1 MGFVT
6 NRWQPVNASPGP
18 IGPYT
23 VSITIVGSRVTNS
36 GGALIQPDLVGPMTP
51 VVLSAPR
58 GYAVANPI
66 ITGTGIIAT
75 FTGNGCMIS
84 GTPTSD
90 VSISVTDTTLISN
103 SDQTKILTYCVA
115 SDFISSASSWG
126 SDYTY
131 PIRKGPGGLAWSL
144 TNSDK
149 SVRCRGGTQTGADMY
164 FYAGATGKT
173 LNNITVY
180 SAFKYYASSS
190 ANRTL
195 MWRFNKSYPY
205 FLDARN
211 GQKLGY
217 SFSRSITDYYDV
229 AIYSGYHVYAVNIQ
243 KNPTTGEVT
252 VFHVLDNETVR
263 TSSTFTWANQLI
275 YYPSIYVFSNRY
287 IDIQLFATVEDA
299 ESQQTV
305 INNVANIKSKLEI

>member
-6 NRWQPVNASPGP
+6 NRWQPVSAGPGP

-36 GGALIQPDLVGPMTP
+36 GGALIQPDLVGPMDP
-51 VVLSAPR
+51 VVLSVPR

-75 FTGNGCMIS
+75 FTGNGCTIS

-90 VSISVTDTTLISN
+90 VSISVTDTTLIPNSN
-103 SDQTKILTYCVA
+103 QTKILTYCVA

-131 PIRKGPGGLAWSL
+131 PITKGPGNTPWIL

-149 SVRCRGGTQTGADMY
+149 SVRLRGGSQSGSDMY
-164 FYAGATGKT
+164 FYAGSTNKT
-173 LNNITVY
+173 LNNLTIY

-195 MWRFNKSYPY
+195 QWTFNNDYP
-205 FLDARN
+205 FVLNAN
-211 GQKLGY
+211 GGQKLGY
-217 SFSRSITDYYDV
+217 AFSSSISDFYDV
-229 AIYSGYHVYAVNIQ
+229 TIYSGYHVYAVNIQ

-275 YYPSIYVFSNRY
+275 YYPRIKVSSTRY
-287 IDIQLFATVEDA
+287 ADVQLFATVEDA

-305 INNVANIKSKLEI
+305 INNVANIKSKLAI

>member
-1 MGFVT
+1 M
-6 NRWQPVNASPGP
+6 
-18 IGPYT
+18 
-23 VSITIVGSRVTNS
+23 
-36 GGALIQPDLVGPMTP
+36 DP

-75 FTGNGCMIS
+75 FTGNGCTIS

-90 VSISVTDTTLISN
+90 VSISVTDTTLIPN

-131 PIRKGPGGLAWSL
+131 PIKKGPGNVPWSL

-149 SVRCRGGTQTGADMY
+149 SVRIKGGTQGGSDMY
-164 FYAGATGKT
+164 VYAGSTGKT
-173 LNNITVY
+173 LNNITIY
-180 SAFKYYASSS
+180 SAFKYYAQSS

-195 MWRFNKSYPY
+195 RWSFNSTYPY
-205 FLDARN
+205 VLDAN
-211 GQKLGY
+211 GGQKLGY
-217 SFSRSITDYYDV
+217 TFSSSISDFYDV

-263 TSSTFTWANQLI
+263 TPSTLTWVNQLI
-275 YYPSIYVFSNRY
+275 YYLRLNVTSAKYADV
-287 IDIQLFATVEDA
+287 QLFATVEDA

-305 INNVANIKSKLEI
+305 INNVTNIKSKLGI